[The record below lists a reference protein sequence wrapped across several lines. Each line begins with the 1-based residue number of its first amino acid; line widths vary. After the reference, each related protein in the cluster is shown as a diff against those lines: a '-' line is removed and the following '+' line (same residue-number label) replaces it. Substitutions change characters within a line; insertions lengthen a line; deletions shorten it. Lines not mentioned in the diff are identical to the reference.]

1 MGHLSRMIALGQLC
15 RTSDFEI
22 HYIIS
27 SENKYPLEILY
38 NENFIV
44 HNYLDQFEPNTR
56 EDQEYLLNIANEIKP
71 NWIVLDG
78 NHFDIEYEKIIK
90 NNNYRLMRVVDFS
103 TKHTFADLLFDQNYG
118 AENNNYS
125 VEPYTIVLAGIKHLL
140 LRKEFQQTKS
150 NESLLYN
157 NQRSFLITLGG
168 GSEITDA
175 VNCKIIKAISKIKDM
190 DYSITLVCGPF
201 SQKVNYMKELAARF
215 SSKIRI
221 KKQTN
226 NIAENMVKSSI
237 SILSGGSVMWEAVYM
252 RLPFMSIAL
261 TTKQIPYLKLLSQKG
276 MCINLGWHG
285 DLNIEGLTNNI
296 SNFIENSLERKNII
310 NNMKTI
316 SINQNNKL
324 LTIIK
329 NK

>member
-1 MGHLSRMIALGQLC
+1 
-15 RTSDFEI
+15 
-22 HYIIS
+22 
-27 SENKYPLEILY
+27 
-38 NENFIV
+38 
-44 HNYLDQFEPNTR
+44 
-56 EDQEYLLNIANEIKP
+56 
-71 NWIVLDG
+71 
-78 NHFDIEYEKIIK
+78 
-90 NNNYRLMRVVDFS
+90 
-103 TKHTFADLLFDQNYG
+103 
-118 AENNNYS
+118 
-125 VEPYTIVLAGIKHLL
+125 
-140 LRKEFQQTKS
+140 
-150 NESLLYN
+150 
-157 NQRSFLITLGG
+157 
-168 GSEITDA
+168 
-175 VNCKIIKAISKIKDM
+175 
-190 DYSITLVCGPF
+190 
-201 SQKVNYMKELAARF
+201 
-215 SSKIRI
+215 
-221 KKQTN
+221 
-226 NIAENMVKSSI
+226 MVKSSI